1 MAQPKRSNR
10 RKKSDFNPETGLVLK
25 NFAYA
30 KKELN
35 LSDEQA
41 FLFLVVTFSGGKEK
55 AKTLAP
61 GEILRR
67 TNIIVDIV
75 NSSIE
80 NARLHTQ
87 PGGTPGIST
96 ADTE

>member
-10 RKKSDFNPETGLVLK
+10 RKKSDFNPESGLVLK

-80 NARLHTQ
+80 NARLNSQTGRTSEI
-87 PGGTPGIST
+87 PT
-96 ADTE
+96 ADAE